1 MVMVIMIIRITM
13 SMVMKIEL
21 NNRILKMSEWD
32 FVGSVS
38 ETLLLM
44 F

>member
-21 NNRILKMSEWD
+21 YNRILKMSEGD
-32 FVGSVS
+32 MLLICLGRVS
-38 ETLLLM
+38 E
-44 F
+44 

>member
-1 MVMVIMIIRITM
+1 MVIMIIRFTM

-32 FVGSVS
+32 FVGS
-38 ETLLLM
+38 
-44 F
+44 